1 MNSHVFKSRLP
12 FLVTVCKVH
21 CDMSQACINITVS
34 DQNKLTLWLTE
45 IFHKEKKM
53 NRALFSLPPKCK

>member
-12 FLVTVCKVH
+12 FLVTVCEVH

-45 IFHKEKKM
+45 IFHKEKKNEQDIIFFATQM
-53 NRALFSLPPKCK
+53 

>member
-34 DQNKLTLWLTE
+34 DQNKLTLAYRDFPQRKKNE
-45 IFHKEKKM
+45 QDIIFFATQM
-53 NRALFSLPPKCK
+53 